1 MPESKP
7 RLTPELIEGC
17 YYEPEIYFRRVLGFE
32 HLAGDYVIE
41 IAQSVRDNRV
51 TRVQAGRGVAK
62 SHTLGCLA
70 SWWFDIFPGSAVF
83 LTGSVYRQVRSAFAE
98 CQRARRRAKYD
109 LPGRILETGVF
120 SDDERWK
127 IVPFSAKNADAA
139 LGGHAEF
146 VLVLVDEAS
155 GMDPGVSVALE
166 GCLAGP
172 EDRIVWSGNPL
183 HTSGYFA
190 ELANKPHVHNISISC
205 KETINYQTG
214 ENLIRGV
221 ATREFVEQ
229 MALSHGEDSDI
240 YRVHVL
246 GLMPKEGG
254 NSIFSLSSIHDARVR
269 GEDWEH
275 PTEDDDVVCDVA
287 GLDLAR
293 LGSDKCAL
301 LTISA
306 GAVSEVESWGG
317 RTLDYTMDRARSW
330 LNSHA
335 NGRLYVDATSE
346 GAFTDVLGR
355 EFGAHRVI
363 GVNFGGAPVLGR
375 TLPKPNAKAPS
386 RPLYQ
391 NRRAEM
397 WYEAA
402 KWTRE
407 VGMWSPDIPQ
417 DVADELERDLLSAI
431 RVDPAPNGAMRV
443 ERKDAARKRL
453 GRSPD
458 LGDAYCLAVSG
469 VLTSAHVPRTSR
481 PPSIEPG
488 ATQVRDYKAALDAR
502 RVRYRHR
509 TGGVEFVGAPG
520 RRRR

>member
-1 MPESKP
+1 MSDKLP
-7 RLTPELIEGC
+7 LTPEILAAS
-17 YYEPEIYFRRVLGFE
+17 YFEPEFFFREVLGFK
-32 HLAGDYVIE
+32 HLAGDYVID
-41 IAQSVRDNRV
+41 IANSVRDNRV

-70 SWWFDIFPGSAVF
+70 AWWFTVLPGSAVF
-83 LTGSVYRQVRSAFAE
+83 LTGGVYRQVKNAYAE
-98 CQRARRRAKYD
+98 CKKAMRNSPYA
-109 LPGRILETGVF
+109 LPGRVLDTEVK
-120 SDDERWK
+120 SDSDEHWR
-127 IVPFSAKNADAA
+127 IVSFAAKNADAA
-139 LGGHAEF
+139 LGGHAEH
-146 VLVLVDEAS
+146 VLVLADEAS
-155 GMDPGVSVALE
+155 GMDPGIAVALE

-172 EDRIVWSGNPL
+172 HDRIVWSGNPL

-190 ELANKPHVHNISISC
+190 ELAHKPHVHNISISC
-205 KETINYQTG
+205 KSTINYLRG

-229 MALSHGEDSDI
+229 MAMSHGEDSDI

-246 GLMPKEGG
+246 GLMPREGG
-254 NSIFSLSSIHDARVR
+254 NSIFSISSIHDAKVR
-269 GEDWEH
+269 GENWRA
-275 PTEDDDVVCDVA
+275 PTDEDDVAADVA

-306 GAVSEVESWGG
+306 GAVSEVDSWGG
-317 RTLDYTMDRARSW
+317 RTLDYTMDRARAW
-330 LNSHA
+330 LHGHG

-346 GAFTDVLGR
+346 GTFSDVLGR
-355 EFGAHRVI
+355 EFGPDRVI
-363 GVNFGGAPVLGR
+363 GVNFGGAPVLGH
-375 TLPKPNAKAPS
+375 TLPKPTIDAPS

-402 KWTRE
+402 KWTRT
-407 VGMWSPDIPQ
+407 VGLWSPDLPQ

-431 RVDPAPNGAMRV
+431 RVDPAPNGSMRV

-469 VLTSAHVPRTSR
+469 LLANTHVPRSSR
-481 PPSIEPG
+481 IAVPQRAGP
-488 ATQVRDYKAALDAR
+488 QVRDYERALAAR
-502 RVRYRHR
+502 GVRYRHR
-509 TGGVEFVGAPG
+509 TGDMQPIG
-520 RRRR
+520 RIRR